1 MVIKQVWYWHE
12 NRHTHFCSS
21 GTKVRAEKYS
31 PVHTV
36 TSCTTKEAREDC
48 HWTSPSPC
56 AQPTARANNTQTLE
70 LGTEKGLLQGH
81 ARRWVA
87 HALQTPMLLK
97 AFIKALLKALVEG
110 GRCLAVTNFLSEPL
124 FLRSGHGQM
133 RCSYK
138 SLPNKC
144 YSLSRYERAM
154 SQGATFILQG
164 PGPG

>member
-1 MVIKQVWYWHE
+1 MFECLNNIK
-12 NRHTHFCSS
+12 
-21 GTKVRAEKYS
+21 A
-31 PVHTV
+31 
-36 TSCTTKEAREDC
+36 
-48 HWTSPSPC
+48 
-56 AQPTARANNTQTLE
+56 LE
-70 LGTEKGLLQGH
+70 LETEKGILQGH
-81 ARRWVA
+81 ARRWMA
-87 HALQTPMLLK
+87 HALRSPKLLK

-110 GRCLAVTNFLSEPL
+110 GTWLVVTNFSSEPL

-154 SQGATFILQG
+154 SQGATFTLQG